1 MRGEPSTKI
10 SAKIVND
17 YLSKG
22 RWNTAIAICIKS
34 LKSDPNDITLNLL
47 LAKAFTVSGNLTEAI
62 SIYKKLLSEKPQQAE
77 LYAELGLLHSKKNE
91 IAKAIE
97 CYQQAL
103 SIKPNWAELKYNLAV
118 VWHQLGNWEAAIAN
132 YQGTL
137 ALEPSYTKAY
147 FNLAALYDQKGQLD
161 LAVFNYRRALQY
173 QPDYVRAHSN
183 LGSILA
189 KQNKLAEAIEVY
201 QQGLKFAPAWEILH
215 NNLGQILLTSKRSA
229 EALVAFDRAL
239 TIEPKFALA
248 RYNLGKLW
256 LIEGDSAK
264 ASACLQKAVELEPNN
279 IWYLS
284 DCAQVLMV
292 RGDFQQAFLYLQAA
306 IALQPDFVDAYCQR
320 AIALDSSN
328 LLGKLKNACAEF
340 LFALKQQQETKIIS
354 DRLWQTYF
362 YLGELLFEYGA
373 YKQAEGCYQRALSL
387 KSDAIAPYLR
397 LGDCLAKQQR
407 FDAAIAIYQIGLQ
420 IEANHPQIAF
430 QLGKILEKQ
439 QRLPKAIDYY
449 ETVLQQDLDRDRGE
463 WQKLLKLQSDRRGNW
478 QFPQAVYHRTED
490 WIRYCQFEDFTY
502 SEVIWGRKSLRRK
515 VSSQVQPEAIP
526 QWYYEQNQKPSECG
540 GVTCSS
546 CMNRLIG
553 YFEPIQLSK
562 GVYVCSQ
569 PESLPIESPLNFVVR
584 IAGGQA
590 WIAPQKSEW
599 MICNGIAIV
608 TPDGYILGDLSRYY
622 PWYLPECPYQEK
634 TNHNFLTQEELPA
647 LEEIKGK
654 VAILSGLSGQV
665 YYHWMFDVLP
675 RLEILRRSGINFDE
689 IDWFVVNSIDR
700 PFQLETLK
708 SLGIPK
714 KKIIESDRHSFI
726 KAQELIVPSFPG
738 HLDWVPKETIQF
750 LRQTFL
756 PKNSSQRPNY
766 ARRIYISR
774 SNAKYRQVLNE
785 IEVIQLLKQYDFTV
799 VRLETMSV
807 AEQAAVF
814 ANARAIV
821 APHGAGLTNL
831 VFCNEDTKIIELFS
845 PNYVRTDYW
854 MISWELKLKHYYVVG
869 QNFDCYPL
877 RQLMYQNSLTED
889 ISIDINSLDEALKA
903 AGLMDENQ
911 AKS

>member
-62 SIYKKLLSEKPQQAE
+62 SIYKKLLREKPQQAE

-132 YQGTL
+132 YQGTISI
-137 ALEPSYTKAY
+137 EPSYTKAY

-173 QPDYVRAHSN
+173 QPDYARAHSN

-215 NNLGQILLTSKRSA
+215 NNLGQILLTSERSA
-229 EALVAFDRAL
+229 DALVAFERAL

-248 RYNLGKLW
+248 RYNLGRLW

-264 ASACLQKAVELEPNN
+264 ASACLKTAVEIEPNN

-284 DCAQVLMV
+284 DCAQVLMA
-292 RGDFQQAFLYLQAA
+292 RGDFQEAFVYLQAA

-320 AIALDSSN
+320 AIALGSSN
-328 LLGKLKNACAEF
+328 LLNKLKNVCAEF
-340 LFALKQQQETKIIS
+340 LFALKQQQETKIVN

-373 YKQAEGCYQRALSL
+373 YKQAESCYQRALSL

-407 FDAAIAIYQIGLQ
+407 FDAAIAIYHIGLQ
-420 IEANHPQIAF
+420 IEANHPQIVF

-439 QRLPKAIDYY
+439 QRLPKALDYY
-449 ETVLQQDLDRDRGE
+449 ETVLQQDLKKDRGE

-478 QFPQAVYHRTED
+478 QFPQAIYHRTED

-502 SEVIWGRKSLRRK
+502 FEVIWGRKPSRRQI
-515 VSSQVQPEAIP
+515 SSQVQPEAIP
-526 QWYYEQNQKPSECG
+526 QWYYEQNRQPSECG
-540 GVTCSS
+540 GVTCSR

-562 GVYVCSQ
+562 WVYVCSQ
-569 PESLPIESPLNFVVR
+569 PESLPIESPSNFVVT
-584 IAGGQA
+584 ITGGQA

-634 TNHNFLTQEELPA
+634 TNHNFFTQEELPPI
-647 LEEIKGK
+647 EEIKGK

-708 SLGIPK
+708 TLGIPK
-714 KKIIESDRHSFI
+714 KKIIESDRYSFI

-738 HLDWVPKETIQF
+738 HLDWVAKETIQF
-750 LRQTFL
+750 LRETFL
-756 PKNSSQRPNY
+756 PKNLSQRHNY

-785 IEVIQLLKQYDFTV
+785 TEVIQLLKQYDFTV

-814 ANARAIV
+814 ANAKAIV

-903 AGLMDENQ
+903 AGLMDEN
-911 AKS
+911 